1 MKRTRGGHNGGIE
14 GAAAQVVDEDRGALR
29 VEGPRV
35 AVGVLE
41 ARSGGF
47 VDHRENIP
55 TSAAERL
62 ESEEALRRPRVRRN
76 ADEGFERLRI
86 GQRCDGRVCAQLAHD
101 VAEETGQRIEDRD
114 AVIAQAQRRGVSH
127 RRVGEQ
133 ALERA
138 QVGSALPGGVLG
150 IKPIDQAVAVKSD
163 DGRNEIDR
171 IVIIV
176 DEGNDR
182 VVAPINDSDRSGCG
196 AKINSE
202 SHSNHTSV

>member
-1 MKRTRGGHNGGIE
+1 MGRIDE
-14 GAAAQVVDEDRGALR
+14 GREGTAAEVVDEDRGALG

-35 AVGVLE
+35 AVRVLE
-41 ARSGGF
+41 ARSRGF

-55 TSAAERL
+55 TGTAERL

-86 GQRCDGRVCAQLAHD
+86 RQRCDGRVCAQLAHD
-101 VAEETGQRIEDRD
+101 VAEETCQCVEDRD

-150 IKPIDQAVAVKSD
+150 IKPVDQAVAVKSD

-182 VVAPINDSDRSGCG
+182 VVAPIDDSDRSGCG

-202 SHSNHTSV
+202 SHGIHTSV